1 MPIARKLR
9 IVLLCTSSALLVTQL
24 SACVTMTTGLG
35 PGAAAVLPGMEKAR
49 KAYALQQK
57 LQALAF
63 SVRSDPAGGQFAFIA
78 TKDVKGFP
86 ISLNLD
92 LAASPM
98 TRAMG
103 VAGLAIPLTGS
114 TVAFDA
120 PVVAQLGSMGVPEGT
135 ISEMQSTLSAAV
147 EAVNTLGS

>member
-9 IVLLCTSSALLVTQL
+9 TALLCASAALLVTQL
-24 SACVTMTTGLG
+24 SACITMRTGLG
-35 PGAAAVLPGMEKAR
+35 PGAAALPGMDKAR

-86 ISLNLD
+86 VSLNFD

-103 VAGLAIPLTGS
+103 VAGLAVPLTGS

-120 PVVAQLGSMGVPEGT
+120 PVVAQLGSMGVPEAT
-135 ISEMQSTLSAAV
+135 ITEMQATLSAAV